1 MYLMLEKKLFKLK
14 ENRWKE
20 IFAGRIEESD
30 QTSVKKI
37 DQTRLQNDFR
47 QSMRCNYTINENGG
61 N

>member
-20 IFAGRIEESD
+20 IFEGRTEESD
-30 QTSVKKI
+30 QASSKNI
-37 DQTRLQNDFR
+37 DRTRLQNDFR
-47 QSMRCNYTINENGG
+47 KSMRCNYTINENGG